1 MRARGLHVTQGTEEE
16 KKEAARVLVA
26 VLEGVRIAAVALSPV
41 IPGISRKLYTQLGF
55 PAAAFDE
62 LTWQD
67 TEWGGIQAGQAVPAP
82 APVFARIEGDFVI
95 GAVAGAP
102 PEKVPAKA

>member
-1 MRARGLHVTQGTEEE
+1 MALGFSASQGTEEE

-26 VLEGVRIAAVALSPV
+26 VLEGVRIAAIALSPV
-41 IPGISRKLYTQLGF
+41 IPGISRKLYLQLGF
-55 PAAAFDE
+55 PDAAFDG

-67 TEWGGIQAGQAVPAP
+67 TEWGGIQAGQAVPPP

-102 PEKVPAKA
+102 PERVPAKA